1 MQSTQQ
7 VPGAQS
13 DAPITSFFRS
23 GDCDMFAVSRS
34 LDPLN
39 GVEEASSILS
49 TALDLTRNSEAQ
61 PHVALDA
68 IGCLL
73 EMALGLVNHAVA
85 TVVTVDEAES
95 ARELMEFLSGALDA
109 AKLAAEQAG
118 TQRLQAFHQGKI
130 EGLTFAIEAVRGQ
143 R

>member
-13 DAPITSFFRS
+13 DAPITSFFWS
-23 GDCDMFAVSRS
+23 GDRDMFVVNRN
-34 LDPLN
+34 LDPLR
-39 GVEEASSILS
+39 GVEEASSLLA
-49 TALDLTRNSEAQ
+49 TALDLTRNSEVQ
-61 PHVALDA
+61 PHTALHA
-68 IGCLL
+68 VGCMI
-73 EMALGLVNHAVA
+73 EMGLGLINHAVA
-85 TVVTVDEAES
+85 VVVPVDEAEAS
-95 ARELMEFLSGALDA
+95 RELMEFLCGALDA